1 MPFRRLLFVS
11 ALLALV
17 ARLGAEE
24 GRFAGSGQI
33 VVVAAADWESPTATL
48 TRFERTARGWAAIDS
63 WPVTLG
69 HRGLG
74 WGLGLHPAGLAGP
87 EKREGDRRAP
97 AGIFVLESAFGT
109 KAVESRAF
117 PYRRTDEADLWIDDP
132 ESSHYNQWVRTGD
145 PASKRDWNS
154 AEVLRRDDGLY
165 DLAIV
170 VGHNRSPVVKG
181 AGSAIFIH
189 SWVAPGRS
197 TIGCTAMEKRRVRE
211 LFDWLDASKR
221 PLLVQAPREAAPM
234 LGLPDAVLAAF
245 DAPAATRR

>member
-1 MPFRRLLFVS
+1 MWQRILLILAGVTAISTVVEAGPF
-11 ALLALV
+11 
-17 ARLGAEE
+17 E
-24 GRFAGSGQI
+24 GRSQI
-33 VVVAAADWESPTATL
+33 VVVLAEEWESTTATL
-48 TRFERTARGWAAIDS
+48 SRFEFTGRGWKLRDS

-74 WGLGLHPAGLAGP
+74 WGLGLHPSGLAGP

-109 KAVESRAF
+109 KEMDSRAF
-117 PYRRTDEADLWIDDP
+117 PYRRTDEADLWVDDP
-132 ESSHYNQWVRTGD
+132 KSSHYNQWVRSGD

-181 AGSAIFIH
+181 AGSAIFMH
-189 SWVAPGRS
+189 SWAAPGRS

-211 LFDWLDASKR
+211 LFDWLEATKR
-221 PLLVQAPREAAPM
+221 PVLVQVPRAGLGM
-234 LGLPDAVLAAF
+234 LSLPDEILGAL
-245 DAPAATRR
+245 DAPATSRR